1 MNTVQQRQA
10 FLYLVNRDEI
20 INNQMQYY
28 TANRDR
34 YLAYM
39 REYNRAYHLRKK
51 AEKQR
56 LRPKKMEP
64 IKEPKPKAEP
74 KPKKPKAEKVK
85 SVKPVKPV
93 KEVPVFKYTKGNFE
107 LSFD

>member
-1 MNTVQQRQA
+1 
-10 FLYLVNRDEI
+10 
-20 INNQMQYY
+20 MQYY

-39 REYNRAYHLRKK
+39 REYNQAYYLRKK

-56 LRPKKMEP
+56 LRPKKMDP
-64 IKEPKPKAEP
+64 IKIPKEPKPKP
-74 KPKKPKAEKVK
+74 RKPKAVK
-85 SVKPVKPV
+85 PVKPVKPV